1 MPETFVKTVD
11 GRSFRIPSEE
21 ENERILSA
29 AMSDPDSRPFTD
41 DEWERALPT
50 VRVGRHGR
58 LLKSSVTLRL
68 DADVAAY
75 FRSSGRGW
83 QTRINEIL
91 REWVCSHADAV
102 VQR

>member
-1 MPETFVKTVD
+1 MSESYIEMRN
-11 GRSFRIPSEE
+11 GRRIRLNTPEE
-21 ENERILSA
+21 EARIHAA
-29 AMSDPDSRPFTD
+29 AMSDPDCRPLSD
-41 DEWERALPT
+41 EEWERILPK

-68 DADVAAY
+68 DADIAAY

-91 REWVCSHADAV
+91 REWVGTHEAAEHL
-102 VQR
+102 